1 MGKVTKITP
10 QRNKKRVNIFVDNE
24 FKSGLDLET
33 VMKYGLKVNEDIDDD
48 YLDFLI
54 EDSESISAFDTALN
68 FISKTFKTQYEV
80 KKKLYEK
87 GYTSSV
93 IEKTIKKLI
102 DYNYID
108 DYAYAELYIK
118 SSTKKS
124 KREIENKLKAKGI
137 SSEIL
142 DSLLLEISDTFEEEN
157 ATLYAAKYMKNKVWD
172 DKNTRNLISNLI
184 RRGYTYD
191 ISVKALNNLKEND
204 YDRD

>member
-87 GYTSSV
+87 GYTTLV
-93 IEKTIKKLI
+93 VEKTIKKLI

-108 DYAYAELYIK
+108 DCAYAELYIK

-157 ATLYAAKYMKNKVWD
+157 ATLYAAKYMKNKDWD

-191 ISVKALNNLKEND
+191 ISVKALNNLKGND